1 MIKQQ
6 VDILIIGG
14 GLTGA
19 TLMRALAGKGYSTL
33 LVEANSFADRISPDF
48 DARTIALSPASVRIL
63 KKLSLWSLLSK
74 DATPIES
81 IHVSEQGRFGTAFL
95 ESDAHNL
102 LGFVVEMQHISRALH
117 HLLDS
122 KKILAPA
129 MLTAL
134 DSETGLAAIKQGNKD
149 YQVQATMVVAADGA
163 HSTVRR
169 LSGMDVNVKDYNQ
182 QAIIANIGL
191 SRSHANSAYER
202 FTPSGPLAMLPM
214 TNKRAS
220 LVWALSP
227 AEATRYMTMNDKD
240 FLKNLQ
246 LAFGYR
252 LGRFTKAGKRFVY
265 PLSQAIMLKQTAWPL
280 VFVGN
285 AAHTLHP
292 VAGQGFNLGL
302 RDVAT
307 LAQCIIQHGLNP
319 NMLTQYQLLRRYD
332 QQSIARF
339 TDGLVNVFTTP
350 LPGLG
355 LLRGLGLLAVD
366 NIAGLKMA
374 LTHHARGFAGIVPD
388 LVCGIELESSE
399 A

>member
-1 MIKQQ
+1 VANQQ

-19 TLMRALAGKGYSTL
+19 TLMLALAKKGLSTL
-33 LVEANSFADRISPDF
+33 LVEANSFADRIKPDF

-63 KKLSLWSLLSK
+63 KQLSVWPLLVN

-81 IHVSEQGRFGTAFL
+81 IHVSEQGRFGAAIL
-95 ESDAHNL
+95 ERDAENQ
-102 LGFVVEMQHISRALH
+102 LGFVIEMQHISRALH
-117 HLLDS
+117 HLLDEKS
-122 KKILAPA
+122 ILAPA
-129 MLTAL
+129 MLTTL
-134 DSETGLAAIKQGNKD
+134 DCQTGLATIKQADKEYG
-149 YQVQATMVVAADGA
+149 VQAKMVVAADGA

-169 LSGMDVNVKDYNQ
+169 LANLDLNEKDYNQ

-191 SRSHANSAYER
+191 SRSHGNRAYER
-202 FTPSGPLAMLPM
+202 FTTSGPLAMLPM
-214 TNKRAS
+214 TDKRAS
-220 LVWALSP
+220 LVWALTP
-227 AEATRYMTMNDKD
+227 ADATRLMAMNDKD

-246 LAFGYR
+246 RAFGYR
-252 LGRFTKAGKRFVY
+252 LGRLNKAGTRFVY
-265 PLSQAIMLKQTAWPL
+265 PLRQAIMPRQTAWPL

-307 LAQCIIQHGLNP
+307 LAQCIIQYGLNAG
-319 NMLTQYQLLRRYD
+319 MLAEYQSLRRYD
-332 QQSIARF
+332 QQSIARL
-339 TDGLVNVFTTP
+339 TDGLVNVFTTA

-355 LLRGLGLLAVD
+355 LLRGLGLFAVD

-374 LTHHARGFAGIVPD
+374 LTHHARGFAGVVPD
-388 LVCGIELESSE
+388 LVCGIELESTE